1 MVVVGLWLLKGIWW
15 LKQPEKVDRS
25 KVISNNRK
33 SKKDVKRK
41 VEWQRQ
47 RQKSLQYREYTKPKT
62 GMKRKEVGD
71 VFLSREEENARREN
85 RENVK
90 REKEQQAGKQERN
103 HFKEG
108 NIV

>member
-1 MVVVGLWLLKGIWW
+1 MPPKHEQKPSTREGLLRYKGK
-15 LKQPEKVDRS
+15 LTGTRT
-25 KVISNNRK
+25 NNG
-33 SKKDVKRK
+33 
-41 VEWQRQ
+41 
-47 RQKSLQYREYTKPKT
+47 EYTKPKT

-71 VFLSREEENARREN
+71 VFLSREEENARQEN